1 MKTQRDFQMFKTKA
15 ILLSLTMFMLVACA
29 GNQGKSISTEPQ
41 TQSKT
46 LPNGTP
52 AYDDA
57 AIAASYY
64 MKQLAA
70 IRADSLK
77 AVESTDWLKFRKE
90 FLNCRLSQPERFNAS
105 ALETVIKLAR
115 KSGDKDEELKV
126 SQELLDMDFTN
137 IFAHYTIATHPNVD
151 ENVKEFHKKVVGEL
165 LRSIRDSGQG
175 NSTKTA
181 MYVINIGEEYD
192 FLHFSGFK
200 PVRQELVEENG
211 RQYDRMITEGNDGN
225 KYQFYFDVTDFFGHY

>member
-1 MKTQRDFQMFKTKA
+1 MSKTKA
-15 ILLSLTMFMLVACA
+15 ILLSLTMFLLVACA
-29 GNQGKSISTEPQ
+29 GNQGKSISTEPTESQ
-41 TQSKT
+41 TQFKT

-64 MKQLAA
+64 MQQLAA
-70 IRADSLK
+70 IRTDSLK

-90 FLNCRLSQPERFNAS
+90 FLKCRLSQPDRFNAS

-137 IFAHYTIATHPNVD
+137 IFAHYTIATSPNVD
-151 ENVKEFHKKVVGEL
+151 DNVKEFHKQVVGGL

-175 NSTKTA
+175 NSTENA

-192 FLHFSGFK
+192 FLHFSGFN
-200 PVRQELVEENG
+200 PVRQELIEENG

>member
-1 MKTQRDFQMFKTKA
+1 MA
-15 ILLSLTMFMLVACA
+15 ALMLVACA
-29 GNQGKSISTEPQ
+29 GNKGNSVSTEPQ
-41 TQSKT
+41 TQTPVQAQTQAQTKT

-64 MKQLAA
+64 MQQLAA
-70 IRADSLK
+70 IRTDSLK

-90 FLNCRLSQPERFNAS
+90 FLKCRLSQPDRFNAS

-137 IFAHYTIATHPNVD
+137 IFAHYTIATSPNVD
-151 ENVKEFHKKVVGEL
+151 DNVKEFHKQVVGGL

-175 NSTKTA
+175 NSTENA

-200 PVRQELVEENG
+200 PIRQELIEENG
-211 RQYDRMITEGNDGN
+211 RQYDRMITEGNDGK